1 MIRHFIDYLR
11 KPERRSVG
19 LVFFALSLSIGA
31 WVTRLP
37 EIKTNLGLSKSE
49 LGLALLFIP
58 LGSAVLL
65 PFYGTIIRKLG
76 EKKATLIGILCFL
89 LTILLPVMVQD
100 LYSLMAVLFLVGL
113 GIGVTDVAMNA
124 VAAEVEK
131 QFNCQIMSAS
141 HGFFSLGGMVG
152 AATSGLFIG
161 LGLSPLEH
169 LIIWSIVLL
178 VLIAP
183 HARHLIDAA
192 ERSAPGKSFQL
203 PPKAM
208 LVLALISFCIMM
220 CEGGITDWSTI
231 YIREDL
237 LASPEVAGIGFAGF
251 SALMALGRF
260 AGDGLINKWGA
271 RKLLIYGLLLA
282 ALGLGISVLGS
293 FVLAVI
299 GFSLAGIG
307 YATVFPILFGSAA
320 RVKGVAAEVG
330 IASVASSGYIGILIG
345 PAVIGFIA
353 EQTSL
358 VGGFVFLLF
367 LTLLGWLLSLRV
379 T

>member
-1 MIRHFIDYLR
+1 MIRHFVDYLR
-11 KPERRSVG
+11 LPERRSTG
-19 LVFFALSLSIGA
+19 LIFFALSLSIGA

-37 EIKTNLGLSKSE
+37 EIKAELALSNAQ

-58 LGSAVLL
+58 FGSAVLL
-65 PFYGTIIRKLG
+65 PFYGTIIRRLG
-76 EKKATLIGILCFL
+76 EKKATLIGIFGFL
-89 LTILLPVMVQD
+89 AAILLPM
-100 LYSLMAVLFLVGL
+100 LMADLHSFMAALFLVGL
-113 GIGVTDVAMNA
+113 AIGVTDVSMNA
-124 VAAEVEK
+124 IAAEVEK
-131 QFNCQIMSAS
+131 QYKCQIMSAS

-152 AATSGLFIG
+152 AATSGFFIS

-169 LIIWSIVLL
+169 LLSWSVLLL
-178 VLIAP
+178 VLILPSGRFLTNAK
-183 HARHLIDAA
+183 

-231 YIREDL
+231 YIKEDL
-237 LASPEVAGIGFAGF
+237 MASAEIAGLGFAGF

-260 AGDGLINKWGA
+260 AGDGLINRFGN
-271 RKLLIYGLLLA
+271 RRLLISGLLLA
-282 ALGLGISVLGS
+282 ALGLTISVLGS
-293 FVLAVI
+293 FLAAII

-320 RVKGVAAEVG
+320 RVEDVASEVG
-330 IASVASSGYIGILIG
+330 IASVASSGYIGILVG

-358 VGGFVFLLF
+358 AGGFIFLLL
-367 LTLLGWLLSLRV
+367 LTLIGWILSFKIS
-379 T
+379 

>member
-1 MIRHFIDYLR
+1 MIKHFIDYLR

-19 LVFFALSLSIGA
+19 LIFFALSLSIGA

-37 EIKTNLGLSKSE
+37 EVKADLGLTKSE

-65 PFYGTIIRKLG
+65 PFYGSIIRRMG
-76 EKKATLIGILCFL
+76 EKRATLVGIFAFL
-89 LTILLPVMVQD
+89 LIILTPLLMTN
-100 LYSLMAVLFLVGL
+100 LYSLMAALFFVGL
-113 GIGVTDVAMNA
+113 ALGVTDVAMNA

-131 QFNCQIMSAS
+131 QFDCQIMSAS

-152 AATSGLFIG
+152 AATTGIFIAQG
-161 LGLSPLEH
+161 IDPLQH
-169 LIIWSIVLL
+169 LLIWSVVLLILIIPS
-178 VLIAP
+178 
-183 HARHLIDAA
+183 ARYLIDAR

-231 YIREDL
+231 YLREDL
-237 LASPEVAGIGFAGF
+237 LASAEMAGLGFAGF

-271 RKLLIYGLLLA
+271 KKLLIYGLLLA
-282 ALGLGISVLGS
+282 GVGLGISILGS
-293 FVLAVI
+293 FELAVL

-330 IASVASSGYIGILIG
+330 IASVASSGYIGILVG

-353 EQTSL
+353 DQTSL
-358 VGGFVFLLF
+358 AGGFIFLLA
-367 LTLLGWLLSLRV
+367 LTAIGWFLSLKID
-379 T
+379 

>member
-1 MIRHFIDYLR
+1 MIRHFVDYIRL
-11 KPERRSVG
+11 PERRSTG
-19 LVFFALSLSIGA
+19 LIFFALSLSIGA

-37 EIKTNLGLSKSE
+37 EIKSELVLSNAQ
-49 LGLALLFIP
+49 LGLALLCIP
-58 LGSAVLL
+58 FGSAVLL
-65 PFYGTIIRKLG
+65 PFYGTIIRRLG
-76 EKKATLIGILCFL
+76 EKKATLLGVFSFL
-89 LTILLPVMVQD
+89 LAILLPMLMTD
-100 LYSLMAVLFLVGL
+100 LYSFMGALFLVGL
-113 GIGVTDVAMNA
+113 AIGVTDVSMNA
-124 VAAEVEK
+124 IAAEIEK
-131 QFNCQIMSAS
+131 QYNCQIMSAS

-152 AATSGLFIG
+152 AATSGFFIS

-169 LIIWSIVLL
+169 LLFWSVLLL
-178 VLIAP
+178 VLILP
-183 HARHLIDAA
+183 SGRFLINAK

-220 CEGGITDWSTI
+220 CEGGITDWGTI

-237 LASPEVAGIGFAGF
+237 LASAEIAGLGFAGF

-260 AGDGLINKWGA
+260 AGDGLINRFGTK
-271 RKLLIYGLLLA
+271 RLLLYGLLLA
-282 ALGLGISVLGS
+282 VLGLGISVLGS
-293 FVLAVI
+293 INAAII

-320 RVKGVAAEVG
+320 RVEGVASEVG
-330 IASVASSGYIGILIG
+330 IASVASSGYIGILVG

-358 VGGFVFLLF
+358 AGGFIFLLA
-367 LTLLGWLLSLRV
+367 LTLIGWFLSFKVR
-379 T
+379 

>member
-1 MIRHFIDYLR
+1 MIRRFIDYMR

-37 EIKTNLGLSKSE
+37 EVKASLGLSKSE

-65 PFYGTIIRKLG
+65 PFYGSIIRKLG
-76 EKKATLIGILCFL
+76 EKKATLIGIIFFL
-89 LTILLPVMVQD
+89 TTILLPVLVED
-100 LYSLMAVLFLVGL
+100 FYSLMAVLFLAGL
-113 GIGVTDVAMNA
+113 GLGVTDVAMNA

-131 QFNCQIMSAS
+131 QYDCQIMSAS

-152 AATSGLFIG
+152 AATSGLFIS
-161 LGLSPLEH
+161 LGFSPLEH
-169 LIIWSIVLL
+169 LAIWSVLL
-178 VLIAP
+178 LILLAP

-208 LVLALISFCIMM
+208 LVLALISFCVMM

-231 YIREDL
+231 YIKEDL
-237 LASPEVAGIGFAGF
+237 LASAEMAGIGFAGF

-271 RKLLIYGLLLA
+271 RKLLVYGLLLA
-282 ALGLGISVLGS
+282 GVGLGISILGS

-320 RVKGVAAEVG
+320 RVEGVAAEVG
-330 IASVASSGYIGILIG
+330 IASVASSGYIGILVG
-345 PAVIGFIA
+345 PAIIGFIA

-358 VGGFVFLLF
+358 VGGFIFLLF
-367 LTLLGWLLSLRV
+367 LTLVGWLLSLKV

>member
-1 MIRHFIDYLR
+1 MIRHFVDYIRL
-11 KPERRSVG
+11 PERRSTG
-19 LVFFALSLSIGA
+19 LIFFALSLSIGA

-37 EIKTNLGLSKSE
+37 EIKSELVLSNAQ
-49 LGLALLFIP
+49 LGLALLCIP
-58 LGSAVLL
+58 FGSAVLL
-65 PFYGTIIRKLG
+65 PFYGTIIRRLG
-76 EKKATLIGILCFL
+76 EKKATLLGVFSFL
-89 LTILLPVMVQD
+89 LAILLPMLMTD
-100 LYSLMAVLFLVGL
+100 LYSFMGALFLVGL
-113 GIGVTDVAMNA
+113 AIGVTDVSMNA
-124 VAAEVEK
+124 IAAEVEK
-131 QFNCQIMSAS
+131 QYHCQIMSAS

-152 AATSGLFIG
+152 AATSGFFIS

-169 LIIWSIVLL
+169 LLFWSVLLL
-178 VLIAP
+178 VLILP
-183 HARHLIDAA
+183 SGRFLINAK

-237 LASPEVAGIGFAGF
+237 LASAEIAGLGFAGF

-260 AGDGLINKWGA
+260 AGDGLINRFGTK
-271 RKLLIYGLLLA
+271 RLLLYGLLLA
-282 ALGLGISVLGS
+282 VLGLGISVLGS
-293 FVLAVI
+293 INAAII

-320 RVKGVAAEVG
+320 RVKGVASEVG
-330 IASVASSGYIGILIG
+330 IASVASSGYIGILVG

-358 VGGFVFLLF
+358 AGGFIFLLA
-367 LTLLGWLLSLRV
+367 LTLIGWFLSFKVR
-379 T
+379 